1 MVGTTRLFDTT
12 AHVLLQRLLSFSNV
26 LITYDPLTSSMV
38 TLPVHVEPRPR
49 VKCPLSKFVS
59 TASVP
64 NNSKHTG
71 SARSPSTLCTQP
83 H

>member
-38 TLPVHVEPRPR
+38 TLPVHVDPRPR
-49 VKCPLSKFVS
+49 V
-59 TASVP
+59 
-64 NNSKHTG
+64 
-71 SARSPSTLCTQP
+71 
-83 H
+83 